1 MILTLYKQARF
12 AGYYRWLASFRA
24 LNWDDRKRG
33 YSFYGLSFEKGGA
46 AGMTITL
53 TISEICQ
60 IILVVVALISLFWN
74 ASDRHNKKKK

>member
-24 LNWDDRKRG
+24 LNWDNRKRG

-60 IILVVVALISLFWN
+60 IILVVVALITFFQGSGKPP
-74 ASDRHNKKKK
+74 KKRK

>member
-1 MILTLYKQARF
+1 
-12 AGYYRWLASFRA
+12 
-24 LNWDDRKRG
+24 
-33 YSFYGLSFEKGGA
+33 
-46 AGMTITL
+46 MTITL